1 MNLKVIYTML
11 SRIMLV
17 SGAMVALPLAISL
30 IMGGPILAFIFSM
43 AVAGLASVVLKKRGV
58 AQENSL
64 TPREG
69 TAITALSWLFVSLLF
84 ALPYI
89 FSGTLGPLDS
99 LVESISG
106 LTGTGATVID
116 DLGAVP
122 QSILFFRAMT
132 HWLGGLGIIVIFVAI
147 FPQIGRGSA
156 KMVNAESTGPTSSKA
171 LPRIKETASALFTV
185 YLIFTIAAAA
195 AYMLCGLTFLDA
207 IDTSFSTI
215 ATGGFST
222 KDASIAYYNNPVLE
236 LVIAF
241 FMIIS
246 SANFGIYVEARKRGL
261 SAITGDMEF
270 RTYIGIV
277 LAATVLMTISLVLQG
292 NYGFVEALR
301 ETFFQSASLSST
313 TGFVSADF
321 DQWPSFAKFIIL
333 LIIIVGGCGGSTAG
347 GLKVIRLILL
357 VKSFT
362 SILKLH
368 IHPRAVLHVTVSHE
382 RLLPGHH
389 IPRPLLLLHLHGPLH
404 TLGRMHDDGRSRL
417 HGRHRSLLLHH
428 VQRRPGLRP
437 VRSHLYLLGTPRF
450 QQIRR
455 LPLHALRQTR
465 IRHTPCH
472 LHPFL
477 LEKERMVRM
486 R

>member
-17 SGAMVALPLAISL
+17 SGAMMALPLAISL

-277 LAATVLMTISLVLQG
+277 LTATVLMTISLVLQG
-292 NYGFVEALR
+292 NF
-301 ETFFQSASLSST
+301 
-313 TGFVSADF
+313 
-321 DQWPSFAKFIIL
+321 
-333 LIIIVGGCGGSTAG
+333 
-347 GLKVIRLILL
+347 
-357 VKSFT
+357 
-362 SILKLH
+362 
-368 IHPRAVLHVTVSHE
+368 
-382 RLLPGHH
+382 
-389 IPRPLLLLHLHGPLH
+389 
-404 TLGRMHDDGRSRL
+404 
-417 HGRHRSLLLHH
+417 
-428 VQRRPGLRP
+428 
-437 VRSHLYLLGTPRF
+437 
-450 QQIRR
+450 
-455 LPLHALRQTR
+455 
-465 IRHTPCH
+465 
-472 LHPFL
+472 
-477 LEKERMVRM
+477 
-486 R
+486 

>member
-1 MNLKVIYTML
+1 MQ
-11 SRIMLV
+11 
-17 SGAMVALPLAISL
+17 AW
-30 IMGGPILAFIFSM
+30 FS
-43 AVAGLASVVLKKRGV
+43 KKRRRAGKQPD
-58 AQENSL
+58 AQ
-64 TPREG
+64 RRHG
-69 TAITALSWLFVSLLF
+69 HHRALL
-84 ALPYI
+84 ALRLAPLRAALYI
-89 FSGTLGPLDS
+89 QRNTGALDS

-292 NYGFVEALR
+292 NYGFVKHSVRPSSSPPPFPRRQVSSLR
-301 ETFFQSASLSST
+301 TSTSGRPLRNSSSCSLSS
-313 TGFVSADF
+313 
-321 DQWPSFAKFIIL
+321 W
-333 LIIIVGGCGGSTAG
+333 
-347 GLKVIRLILL
+347 
-357 VKSFT
+357 
-362 SILKLH
+362 
-368 IHPRAVLHVTVSHE
+368 AVAEV
-382 RLLPGHH
+382 LP
-389 IPRPLLLLHLHGPLH
+389 
-404 TLGRMHDDGRSRL
+404 
-417 HGRHRSLLLHH
+417 
-428 VQRRPGLRP
+428 Q
-437 VRSHLYLLGTPRF
+437 
-450 QQIRR
+450 
-455 LPLHALRQTR
+455 AA
-465 IRHTPCH
+465 
-472 LHPFL
+472 
-477 LEKERMVRM
+477 
-486 R
+486 

>member
-17 SGAMVALPLAISL
+17 SGAMMALPLAISL

-43 AVAGLASVVLKKRGV
+43 AVAGLASVVLKRRGV

-171 LPRIKETASALFTV
+171 LPRIKDQGDS
-185 YLIFTIAAAA
+185 
-195 AYMLCGLTFLDA
+195 LC
-207 IDTSFSTI
+207 
-215 ATGGFST
+215 
-222 KDASIAYYNNPVLE
+222 
-236 LVIAF
+236 
-241 FMIIS
+241 
-246 SANFGIYVEARKRGL
+246 
-261 SAITGDMEF
+261 
-270 RTYIGIV
+270 
-277 LAATVLMTISLVLQG
+277 
-292 NYGFVEALR
+292 
-301 ETFFQSASLSST
+301 
-313 TGFVSADF
+313 
-321 DQWPSFAKFIIL
+321 
-333 LIIIVGGCGGSTAG
+333 
-347 GLKVIRLILL
+347 
-357 VKSFT
+357 
-362 SILKLH
+362 
-368 IHPRAVLHVTVSHE
+368 
-382 RLLPGHH
+382 
-389 IPRPLLLLHLHGPLH
+389 PLH
-404 TLGRMHDDGRSRL
+404 
-417 HGRHRSLLLHH
+417 
-428 VQRRPGLRP
+428 
-437 VRSHLYLLGTPRF
+437 
-450 QQIRR
+450 R
-455 LPLHALRQTR
+455 LPHFHDCCRRGLHALR
-465 IRHTPCH
+465 PH
-472 LHPFL
+472 LP
-477 LEKERMVRM
+477 
-486 R
+486 